1 MATVLDPILNSPR
14 FPQYL
19 RLLEEAFKIEQ
30 RKREHFYQTITDEDK
45 AEFINGEIIFH
56 SPVKMRHTIV
66 SKHLLLLL
74 ETYTRRHNLGFV
86 GHEKVLV
93 SLTRNDYEP
102 DLCYFSQE
110 KASRFTPDQM
120 IFPAPDFI
128 IEILSESTEARDRGI
143 KFEDYAAH
151 GVAEYWIVDPE
162 AETVE
167 QYLLAEGQYQ
177 LAVKVKDALL
187 HSPTIPGLAIPAR
200 AIFDEAQNLQT
211 LRQLLE
217 QG

>member
-1 MATVLDPILNSPR
+1 MATVLDPILSSPR
-14 FPQYL
+14 FPHYL
-19 RLLEEAFKIEQ
+19 RQLQETFRIEQ

-56 SPVKMRHTIV
+56 APVKMQHDRV
-66 SKHLLLLL
+66 SQLLATLLGS
-74 ETYTRRHNLGFV
+74 YVRSRQLGYV
-86 GHEKVLV
+86 GHEKLLI
-93 SLTRNDYEP
+93 SLSRNDYEP
-102 DLCYFSQE
+102 DLCYFSRE

-120 IFPAPDFI
+120 VFPAPDFV
-128 IEILSESTEARDRGI
+128 IEILSESTEACDRGI

-187 HSPTIPGLAIPAR
+187 RSPTIPNFAIPAR
-200 AIFDEAQNLQT
+200 AIFDETQNLQT

-217 QG
+217 QA